1 MTKIVIVDHHV
12 SFRRSL
18 RLMLQEIPEEIEIT
32 EIDSSFKFIDDL
44 NLLSPDL
51 VLMDSRLSQRSG
63 IETATIALSKKPTLR
78 IILLTM
84 FNENKYVQ
92 EAKNAGIK
100 GLLPKP
106 PSLLELKEAY
116 CAVMNG
122 GFYFP
127 SKLK

>member
-100 GLLPKP
+100 GLIPKP